1 MNVWS
6 VGGGMVLW
14 LSAFKNIP
22 KPLYEAARIEG
33 ANAFQRFYKIT
44 LPLSTPI
51 IFYNAVMSI
60 IGTLQFNG
68 TLTIGINNGKGIDN
82 SLYLYGVKVWFEAF
96 KSGDIGYGAALS
108 WLLFIVIGILTFIM
122 FSTSKWVYYQED

>member
-1 MNVWS
+1 
-6 VGGGMVLW
+6 
-14 LSAFKNIP
+14 
-22 KPLYEAARIEG
+22 
-33 ANAFQRFYKIT
+33 
-44 LPLSTPI
+44 
-51 IFYNAVMSI
+51 MSI

-96 KSGDIGYGAALS
+96 KSVDIGYGAALS
-108 WLLFIVIGILTFIM
+108 WVLFIVIGILTFIM